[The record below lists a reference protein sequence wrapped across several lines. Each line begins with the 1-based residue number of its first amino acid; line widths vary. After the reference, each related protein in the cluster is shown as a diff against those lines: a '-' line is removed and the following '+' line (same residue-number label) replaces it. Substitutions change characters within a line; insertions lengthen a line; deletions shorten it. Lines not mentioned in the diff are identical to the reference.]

1 MASRVGRKDMV
12 NQDLERM
19 RHSAAH
25 VMAEAVLELFPGAKL
40 AIGPA
45 IEEGFYYDFD
55 LPRSLTPDDLAAIEV
70 GMRNSIAANHPFVRR
85 EIGREE
91 ARAIFAGQPY
101 KLEIVEEI
109 PQGEAI
115 STYQHGSFID
125 LCAGPHL
132 ESTGQ
137 IGPFKLLN
145 VAGAYWRGDEKRP
158 MLQRIY
164 GTAWNSQEEL
174 DRYLWRLEEIAKRDH
189 RKLGRELDLF
199 SVHEE
204 IGAGLIHWHPK
215 GTIIRNAVE
224 DFWKAEHIKRGY
236 QLVCTPHIASEAIY
250 RRSGHLEMYS
260 DLMYEAMDIDGAL
273 YRLKPM
279 NCPGHILIYKTRTR
293 SYRDL
298 PIRYAELGTVYRY
311 ERSGVLHGMLRVR
324 GFTQDD
330 AHLFC
335 RPDQLEE
342 ELIGVIDLAE
352 FMMRTFGY
360 GEYDIELSVRDPENK
375 SKYIG
380 DDEVWDKA
388 ESALVAAL
396 KSKDLPYKRV
406 EGEAK
411 FYGPSIDIKVKDAL
425 GRGWQGPTIQCDFN
439 QPNRFDI
446 NYIGEDGQEHRV
458 VMIHRTVL
466 GAMERFIGGLIEH
479 YVGAFPI
486 WLAPVQAV
494 VIPIADRHLDYARQV
509 EGRLKEAGLRVQVD
523 DRSERMNL
531 KIRDAQ
537 LQKIPYMLVVGDK
550 EANSGTVAVRL
561 RSEENLGAQPLSEF
575 VAMAREAVEAKRI
588 A

>member
-1 MASRVGRKDMV
+1 MV
-12 NQDLERM
+12 YQDLERM

-25 VMAEAVLELFPGAKL
+25 VMAEAVLEFFPGAKL

-55 LPRSLTPDDLAAIEV
+55 LPRSLTPDDLAAIEAR
-70 GMRNSIAANHPFVRR
+70 MRKGIAANRPFVRR
-85 EIGREE
+85 EIHREE
-91 ARAIFAGQPY
+91 ARAIFADQPY
-101 KLEIVEEI
+101 KQEIVEEI
-109 PQGEAI
+109 PEGEAI
-115 STYQHGSFID
+115 STYQHGSFVD

-174 DRYLWRLEEIAKRDH
+174 DRYLWKLEEIAKRDH

-215 GTIIRNAVE
+215 GTIIRDAVE

-260 DLMYEAMDIDGAL
+260 DLMYGAMDIDGAL

-446 NYIGEDGQEHRV
+446 NYVGEDGQEHRV

-466 GAMERFIGGLIEH
+466 GAMERFIGGLTEH

-509 EGRLKEAGLRVQVD
+509 ERRLKEAGLRVQVD

-537 LQKIPYMLVVGDK
+537 LQKIPYMLVVGDR
-550 EANSGTVAVRL
+550 EAISGAVAVRL
-561 RSEENLGAQPLSEF
+561 RSEENLGAQPLPEF

-588 A
+588 V

>member
-1 MASRVGRKDMV
+1 MV
-12 NQDLERM
+12 AQDLERI

-25 VMAEAVLELFPGAKL
+25 VMAEVVLELFPGAKL

-70 GMRNSIAANHPFVRR
+70 RMRNSIAANRPFVRR
-85 EIGREE
+85 EISREE

-109 PQGEAI
+109 PEGEAI
-115 STYQHGSFID
+115 STYQHGSFVD

-132 ESTGQ
+132 DSTGQ

-260 DLMYEAMDIDGAL
+260 DLMYGAMDIDGAL

-396 KSKDLPYKRV
+396 RSKDLPYKRV

-446 NYIGEDGQEHRV
+446 NYVGEDGQEHRV

-509 EGRLKEAGLRVQVD
+509 ERRLKEAGLRVQVD

-550 EANSGTVAVRL
+550 EAISGAVAVRL

-575 VAMAREAVEAKRI
+575 IAMAREAVEAKRI
-588 A
+588 SLKA

>member
-1 MASRVGRKDMV
+1 MV
-12 NQDLERM
+12 DQDLERM

-91 ARAIFAGQPY
+91 ARAIFADQPY

-446 NYIGEDGQEHRV
+446 NYVGEDGQEHRV

-509 EGRLKEAGLRVQVD
+509 EGRLKEGGLRVQVD

-561 RSEENLGAQPLSEF
+561 RSEENLGPQPLSEF
-575 VAMAREAVEAKRI
+575 VAMAREAVAAKRI